1 MIRSSADEDLRKE
14 EIHIKRLIHALDE
27 NLEEFLLI
35 LLLLA
40 ITITIFLQIIM
51 RYFFTNSLSW
61 VEEFSR
67 YCFVWSGFLS
77 LGYCVKK
84 NQTLRVDILL
94 YFLPKKGKAVIDML
108 GRIITLAFYV
118 YALQASCEVVRKAFL
133 NGQVTAAM
141 EIPMYLI
148 NLAIPLGFAL
158 GILRQIQE
166 FVLQWQKRKE
176 REQ

>member
-1 MIRSSADEDLRKE
+1 
-14 EIHIKRLIHALDE
+14 
-27 NLEEFLLI
+27 
-35 LLLLA
+35 
-40 ITITIFLQIIM
+40 
-51 RYFFTNSLSW
+51 
-61 VEEFSR
+61 
-67 YCFVWSGFLS
+67 
-77 LGYCVKK
+77 
-84 NQTLRVDILL
+84 
-94 YFLPKKGKAVIDML
+94 ML

-148 NLAIPLGFAL
+148 NLVIPLGFAL